1 MKKNATRQPRT
12 RLQSLDTAQLAQVT
26 GGASQQV
33 TDAAIK
39 LVGLATDYPGGSA
52 WAVFFG
58 SAASAALQG

>member
-1 MKKNATRQPRT
+1 MKKNANQKQHA
-12 RLQSLDTAQLAQVT
+12 RLRSLDAAQLAAVT

-33 TDAAIK
+33 TDAAIQ
-39 LVGLATDYPGGSA
+39 LVGLACDNPGGSA

>member
-1 MKKNATRQPRT
+1 MKKNTNRQSRT
-12 RLQSLDTAQLAQVT
+12 RLQSLDAAQLAAVT

-39 LVGLATDYPGGSA
+39 LVGLACDNPGGSA

>member
-1 MKKNATRQPRT
+1 MKKNSRQSRT
-12 RLQSLDTAQLAQVT
+12 RLQSLDAAQLAKVT

-33 TDAAIK
+33 TDAAID
-39 LVGLATDYPGGSA
+39 LVGLACEYPGGSP